1 MIKLVFVTDKA
12 RVIGSSSEEEN
23 TKINSMLPRDLGIAL
38 GELTDGDNLAGGV
51 NSVDLIKNA
60 RKKKFILTRNTH
72 YQPPEG
78 MRDATI
84 CNDYLELV
92 DRYKSSIDEL
102 IIVGGF
108 TIFRLFTSHANVFE
122 VAETRELIHG
132 DLVFN
137 DWDREELHLIS
148 SKDWEGF
155 RTLHYERV
163 LKTDRF

>member
-12 RVIGSSSEEEN
+12 RVIGASSEEEN
-23 TKINSMLPRDLGIAL
+23 IKRKSMLPRELGIAL
-38 GELTDGDNLAGGV
+38 GELTNRDNLAGGI
-51 NSVDLIKNA
+51 NSIDLLKNA
-60 RKKKFILTRNTH
+60 RKKKFILTRNSH
-72 YQPPEG
+72 YRLPEG
-78 MRDATI
+78 IRDATI

-102 IIVGGF
+102 IIVGGL
-108 TIFRLFTSHANVFE
+108 TIFKLFTPHANVFE
-122 VAETRELIHG
+122 VAETKELIPG

-137 DWDREELHLIS
+137 DWDREDLHLIS